1 MKISDF
7 IHYLQTIQAQEGDLE
22 LIETRYSDYGPMEMT
37 SWGVVKAVPKRS
49 YIMRAHPSLAEGGP
63 YLHYEGN

>member
-22 LIETRYSDYGPMEMT
+22 LIETRYSDYGP
-37 SWGVVKAVPKRS
+37 
-49 YIMRAHPSLAEGGP
+49 IMRAHPSLAEGGP